1 MHHSKYFANIL
12 MKMDLNFPS
21 SIPKLFKLLGSA
33 TPFLK
38 IYKIRC
44 SLKKK
49 KGLHLESG
57 YDLQFLSPK
66 SGVL

>member
-21 SIPKLFKLLGSA
+21 SIPKLYKLLSSA

-57 YDLQFLSPK
+57 SDLQFSSPK
-66 SGVL
+66 PGAL